1 MHLGEKY
8 DEPGHLNIGT
18 GEDLT
23 IKELAV
29 LVAELAGFKGEIAWD
44 STKPDGT
51 PRKVLDVTK
60 AKSLGWVP
68 KISLRDGIAA
78 TIDWYKQAAT
88 KGELRR

>member
-1 MHLGEKY
+1 LHLGDKY
-8 DEPGHLNIGT
+8 DEAGHLNIGI

-60 AKSLGWVP
+60 AKSLGWAP
-68 KISLRDGIAA
+68 KISLRDGIAS
-78 TIDWYKQAAT
+78 TIDWYKKAAA